1 MKEKLKKIFKTAL
14 EIKEDSVDVNNL
26 NYGDNGWDSLVHM
39 IIISEIENEFSIMLE
54 AEDILEMSSVDKT
67 ESIILK
73 YL

>member
-26 NYGDNGWDSLVHM
+26 NYGYNGWDSLVHM
-39 IIISEIENEFSIMLE
+39 IIVSEIENEFSIMLE